1 MMTVDGG
8 IGRFCVEM
16 ERGFWEEGLS
26 LSLPLTLMRFVMGK
40 RKWWRGE
47 ALHYN
52 VVFYL
57 KINKV

>member
-26 LSLPLTLMRFVMGK
+26 LSLPLKFMRFVMGK
-40 RKWWRGE
+40 RK
-47 ALHYN
+47 
-52 VVFYL
+52 
-57 KINKV
+57 